1 MIQTINLT
9 RKYGDFTAVN
19 SLNLKVE
26 KGEIFGFL
34 GPNGAGKTTTIKM
47 FAGILVPTSGEAKI
61 KGLSCH
67 PKRHEIMRYTGYL
80 PDELA
85 FYDYLK
91 GSEILE
97 FVARMHDIP
106 VAESKAKA
114 GALFERLAL
123 SEASEEYA
131 SNYSRGMKKKLGLA
145 CALIHDPEVIIMDE
159 PTSGLDPIASR
170 EITGLIQELAAKGV
184 TIFLSTHLLNQAE
197 KLCHRVGIIDHG
209 TLKAVGTVDELREVM
224 APGGSLEEV
233 FFAVTEEKEEQ
244 RKQQEQEKQ

>member
-1 MIQTINLT
+1 MMETVNLT

-19 SLNLKVE
+19 ALNLKVK

-47 FAGILVPTSGEAKI
+47 FAGILIPTSGEAKI

-67 PKRHEIMRYTGYL
+67 PERHEIMKFTGYL

-85 FYDYLK
+85 YYDYLK

-97 FVARMHDIP
+97 FVARMHDISA
-106 VAESKAKA
+106 AEAKTKAQ
-114 GALFERLAL
+114 ALFERLAL
-123 SEASEEYA
+123 SDASEEYA

-145 CALIHDPEVIIMDE
+145 CALIHSPEVIIMDE

-170 EITGLIQELAAKGV
+170 EITGLIQELASKGV

-197 KLCHRVGIIDHG
+197 KLCHRVGIIDQG
-209 TLKAVGTVDELREVM
+209 ILKAVGTVAELREVL

-233 FFAVTEEKEEQ
+233 FFAVMDDQDEQVNEKH
-244 RKQQEQEKQ
+244 